1 MRLRPYIPA
10 QDFDVLRTWITDPR
24 THAMWCANLM
34 PFPLERR
41 GFEQTLAAFALKYGD
56 TPFVATAN
64 DGKVIGFF
72 SYCLNLELNSG
83 KLKFVVVSPEY
94 RGRGCGRE
102 MLALAARYAFE
113 ITGADSVRLSVFAE
127 NTAALRCYQRAG
139 FVEQRRDEGAFAC
152 QGECWTRCEMVLR
165 KE

>member
-34 PFPLERR
+34 PYPLERR

-56 TPFVATAN
+56 TPFVATAD

-83 KLKFVVVSPEY
+83 KLKFVVVFPIDTRINHLIDDLFGFFVDLVYLSRSLAKPWIR
-94 RGRGCGRE
+94 RGNDG
-102 MLALAARYAFE
+102 L
-113 ITGADSVRLSVFAE
+113 
-127 NTAALRCYQRAG
+127 
-139 FVEQRRDEGAFAC
+139 
-152 QGECWTRCEMVLR
+152 
-165 KE
+165 